1 MQSIPVRSPYQ
12 VQKDV
17 LYALLLREFSAR
29 FGRSRVGFFWV
40 LIEPITH
47 VAFPV
52 LMFGFILDRHVT
64 GYDYPVFLMY
74 GLLPYFLFRSI
85 CMQTMDGVNTSRGLL
100 SYRPVHLIDVIFTKA
115 IFTFCLESMLFLI
128 IATALTVFFDYQLVP
143 ARPVEWLCL
152 MLGIVLFALGLGMI
166 LAAMTSF
173 APDIK
178 SVIRIIFLPL
188 YLISG
193 VVLPISR
200 FPSRWLDVLAWNPL
214 LHWIEGSRHLGLPH
228 YQPIAQQSY
237 AVVFFSSA
245 VTLFF
250 GLSLYRLRRLSRV
263 TT

>member
-1 MQSIPVRSPYQ
+1 MEPIPVRSPYQ

-40 LIEPITH
+40 LIEPIAH

-52 LMFGFILDRHVT
+52 LMFGFVLDRHVT
-64 GYDYPVFLMY
+64 GYEYPVFLMH
-74 GLLPYFLFRSI
+74 GLLPYFIFRSI
-85 CMQTMDGVNTSRGLL
+85 CMQTMEGVNTSRGLL

-115 IFTFCLESMLFLI
+115 VFTLCLESFLFFI
-128 IATALTVFFDYQLVP
+128 IGFGLTVFFGYELLPV
-143 ARPVEWLCL
+143 RPVEWLCL
-152 MLGIVLFALGLGMI
+152 MLGLVGFALGLGMI
-166 LAAMTSF
+166 FAAISSF
-173 APDIK
+173 APDVRA
-178 SVIRIIFLPL
+178 VIRVSFLPL

-193 VVLPISR
+193 VILPISR
-200 FPSRWLDVLAWNPL
+200 FPSEWVEVLAWNPL
-214 LHWIEGSRHLGLPH
+214 LHWIEAARQLGLPH
-228 YQPIAQQSY
+228 YQPIPQLSY
-237 AVVFFSSA
+237 HVIFFSST